1 MEDLKTRLFRL
12 CSAFGP
18 TGNEQEAAELAAEML
33 KPLVDEVKILNTAT
47 AVGIRK
53 SEDPNAPTILF
64 DAHIDQICLIV
75 TEITPEGFLRFTDIG
90 VDQRM
95 MPGSRVT
102 VRTATGDIP
111 GIVAT
116 VPPHLLGKDRT
127 SAFKMNDLLID
138 VGGLG
143 SRVRIGDFVIFDSE
157 PFSMLG
163 SRVCTKAMDDRACF
177 IACLHMLEL
186 LKDKKLNWNLVV
198 CGSSSEESNGKGAA
212 QATYIYEPDFAVVT
226 DVTHARTADAP
237 QVENLLGKGPVIDIG
252 NESEPKTAKR
262 VAELARA
269 AQIPHQFAVHLGRS
283 GTNANDV
290 QASRAGV
297 RTLVISLPLIYMHSP
312 VEVGDMNDIR
322 NLGKLMAE
330 VVMDDEIRR
339 SVK

>member
-18 TGNEQEAAELAAEML
+18 TGNEQEAAEVAAEML
-33 KPLVDEVKILNTAT
+33 RPLVDEVKILSTAT

-75 TEITPEGFLRFTDIG
+75 TEITKEGFLRFNDIG

-95 MPGSRVT
+95 LPGSKVI
-102 VRTATGDIP
+102 VRTESGDIP
-111 GIVAT
+111 GIIAT

-127 SAFKMNDLLID
+127 KAFKMNDLLID
-138 VGGLG
+138 VGGM
-143 SRVRIGDFVIFDSE
+143 SSKVRIGDFVIFDSE
-157 PFSMLG
+157 PFAMLG
-163 SRVCTKAMDDRACF
+163 NRVCSKAMDDRACF
-177 IACLHMLEL
+177 IACLHMLEI
-186 LKDKKLNWNLVV
+186 LKDKKLDWNLVV
-198 CGSSSEESNGKGAA
+198 CGSSCEEGNGKGAA
-212 QATYIYEPDFAVVT
+212 QATYIYQPALGVVT
-226 DVTHARTADAP
+226 DVTHARTSDAP
-237 QVENLLGKGPVIDIG
+237 QVVNELGKGPVIDIG
-252 NESEPKTAKR
+252 NESDPKTAAR

-269 AQIPHQFAVHLGRS
+269 ACIPYQKAVHMGSS

-297 RTLVISLPLIYMHSP
+297 KTIVLSLPLIYMHSP
-312 VEVGDMNDIR
+312 VEIGDMNDIR

-330 VVMDDEIRR
+330 VAMDPEIRR